1 MKFYLKLKVH
11 CTSVSLITGAD
22 TTIFLTLKGCVRG
35 TTCTCM
41 STSFGPRPHG
51 RREMWPG
58 YEDIC
63 LQRKI
68 ATCYGRAT
76 RVDHRGHVLTHAES
90 NCENPYEG
98 AVSKDTTSVI
108 FRHLN

>member
-35 TTCTCM
+35 TM
-41 STSFGPRPHG
+41 STSFGPRLHG
-51 RREMWPG
+51 RKMWPG
-58 YEDIC
+58 YKDIC
-63 LQRKI
+63 LQRKM

-90 NCENPYEG
+90 NCENLYEG
-98 AVSKDTTSVI
+98 AVSKDTISVI